1 MELEPLMQM
10 LQTQSLVT
18 TLWQQASGIIRNPWN
33 GHMIWSIGDVEKT
46 LLGQSASVSALPPDE
61 VVAAVN
67 RVENVLGHDW
77 ILAERA
83 TGIAPAMGIIGMGLR
98 LAALDDLAN
107 TETLVSNL
115 RQKDQ
120 NAEAELTALCLIRG
134 RNSSLE
140 LELEPA
146 VGTRKADFR
155 VRKVGQSLWTTVE
168 VTQATTSEY
177 QQHLLDILHKILD
190 ALKESKSQFSLDVIF
205 RREPR
210 EAEITS
216 LRSELPPFCVQSGQ
230 QQVTLPDELGFMLL
244 NHTPISQGQRIEMAG
259 VGPTIGIMMFVG
271 GGPGG
276 GPNHKVSVQIP
287 FTDER
292 AEEILRKEAKQLPKD
307 GIGLVMIN
315 ASGGAGRFQP
325 WASLI
330 SKRLQPKIHTR
341 VSGVCLFE
349 GSMVPNGPQYDWL
362 VQTKLVVNDHA
373 GFQLPS
379 WIQATIKEAGEQFEQ
394 ALLNKAG

>member
-1 MELEPLMQM
+1 M
-10 LQTQSLVT
+10 T
-18 TLWQQASGIIRNPWN
+18 
-33 GHMIWSIGDVEKT
+33 WSIDDVEKT
-46 LLGQSASVSALPPDE
+46 LLGQNASVLALPPD
-61 VVAAVN
+61 VIVDAVN
-67 RVENVLGHDW
+67 RVEKVLGHDW
-77 ILAERA
+77 ILAEARA

-98 LAALDDLAN
+98 LAALDDLVN

-115 RQKDQ
+115 RQEDQ
-120 NAEAELTALCLIRG
+120 NAEAELTALYLIRR

-140 LELEPA
+140 VELEPA

-155 VRKVGQSLWTTVE
+155 VRRAGESLWTTVE

-177 QQHLLDILHKILD
+177 QQHLLDILEKILE
-190 ALKESKSQFSLDVIF
+190 ALRESKSRFSLNVIF
-205 RREPR
+205 RREPT
-210 EAEITS
+210 EAEITF
-216 LRSELPPFCVQSGQ
+216 LRSELPQFCVQPGQ
-230 QQVTLPDELGFMLL
+230 QQATLPGELGFMLL
-244 NHTPISQGQRIEMAG
+244 NHAPISQGQKIEIAG
-259 VGPTIGIMMFVG
+259 LGPTIGIMMFVG

-315 ASGGAGRFQP
+315 ASGGAGRFQV
-325 WASLI
+325 WTSLI
-330 SKRLQPKIHTR
+330 SQRFQRKIHTR

-362 VQTKLVVNDHA
+362 VQTKLVVNDHSQ
-373 GFQLPS
+373 FQLPS
-379 WIQATIKEAGEQFEQ
+379 WIQTTFNEAGEEFER
-394 ALLNKAG
+394 ALLKAGPAHPIG